1 MKGSLGRDPAVTMGP
16 EVLVVEGPVQQ
27 VVALERRCLMR
38 TLWQGLV
45 VTLGVEQEG
54 RWVGGS

>member
-1 MKGSLGRDPAVTMGP
+1 MGP

-27 VVALERRCLMR
+27 VVALEKRCLMR
-38 TLWQGLV
+38 TLWQGLA